1 MDAPGCT
8 MTLAKLFSRK
18 AVIADLKA
26 AGIKPSTL
34 SYADVS
40 AQPLAYCEAHR
51 EAMIAKALWAISRS
65 PVLRRIAEQERKRRL
80 REKGS
85 AQRASTN
92 PHGMGLSERQR

>member
-40 AQPLAYCEAHR
+40 AQALAYCEAHR

-65 PVLRRIAEQERKRRL
+65 PCFSGSVSKTEGGGYGK
-80 REKGS
+80 KGHQIG
-85 AQRASTN
+85 APQM
-92 PHGMGLSERQR
+92 PI